1 MSLPHRRKNST
12 WGTKISWLNSPPFL
26 MPAFFI
32 LRRYAISLWKSL
44 WRTSTEPN
52 GLMRFMKSGSEP
64 FFDIETT
71 LDGSNLKERAT

>member
-1 MSLPHRRKNST
+1 
-12 WGTKISWLNSPPFL
+12 